1 MTVRLTVL
9 GSAGSH
15 TGAGRVCSGYL
26 LEADGVTLLLDAG
39 NGATANLQ
47 RLHRLADLD
56 AIVISHRHIDHCIDL
71 VGGYYNLRFDP
82 DFSGRMPL
90 YAAAEVHELLTGM
103 LSNDAPMSF
112 DDLFAHQ
119 QVGHGDEV
127 TVGPARLRFARSVH
141 PVPTVSIRVEVEGA
155 TVVYSGDSAGGP
167 DLVEIAR
174 GADLFLCEA
183 TWSGDPD
190 QYPPDIH
197 LTGAQAGAIA
207 AEAGVSRLVLTHIA
221 GATDRDAVLA
231 EARAAFDGPVQLA
244 EDLASYE
251 VAAAGT

>member
-26 LEADGVTLLLDAG
+26 LEAEGLTLLLDAG

-47 RLHRLADLD
+47 RTHRLGDLD
-56 AIVISHRHIDHCIDL
+56 AIVISHRHVDHCIDL
-71 VGGYYNLRFDP
+71 IGCFYNLRFDP
-82 DFSGRMPL
+82 DFTGRMPL

-112 DDLFAHQ
+112 DDLFDHH
-119 QVGHGDEV
+119 QVGHGDQV
-127 TVGPARLRFARSVH
+127 TIGPAHLRFARSIH
-141 PVPTVSIRVEVEGA
+141 PVPAVSTRIEVAGT

-183 TWSGDPD
+183 TWTGDPD

-197 LTGAQAGAIA
+197 LTGAQAGQVA
-207 AEAGVSRLVLTHIA
+207 AAADVERLVLTHIA
-221 GATDRDAVLA
+221 GATDRALVLA
-231 EARAAFDGPVQLA
+231 EARSTFEGPVCLA
-244 EDLASYE
+244 EDLDRYE
-251 VAAAGT
+251 VVAAG

>member
-1 MTVRLTVL
+1 MTVTVTVL

-15 TGAGRVCSGYL
+15 TGVGRVCSGYL
-26 LEADGVTLLLDAG
+26 LEADGLAVLLDAG

-47 RLHRLADLD
+47 RFRRLPELD
-56 AIVISHRHIDHCIDL
+56 AIVISHRHVDHCIDL
-71 VGGYYNLRFDP
+71 IGCYYNLRFDP
-82 DFSGRMPL
+82 TFDGRMPL

-112 DDLFAHQ
+112 DDLFAHH
-119 QVGHGDEV
+119 QVGHGDELAI
-127 TVGPARLRFARSVH
+127 GPARLRFARSVH
-141 PVPTVSIRVEVEGA
+141 PVPTVSTRIEVEGR

-183 TWSGDPD
+183 TWAGDPD

-197 LTGAQAGAIA
+197 LTGAQAGVVA
-207 AEAGVSRLVLTHIA
+207 AEAGVGRLVLTHIA
-221 GATDRDAVLA
+221 GGTDRAAVLA
-231 EARAAFDGPVQLA
+231 EARQAFDGPIQLA
-244 EDLASYE
+244 EDLE
-251 VAAAGT
+251 RLPVEPR